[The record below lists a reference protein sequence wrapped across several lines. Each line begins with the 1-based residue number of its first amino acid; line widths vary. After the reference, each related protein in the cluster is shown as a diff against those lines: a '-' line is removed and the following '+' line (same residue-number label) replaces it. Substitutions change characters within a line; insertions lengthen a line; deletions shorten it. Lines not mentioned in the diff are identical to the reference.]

1 MPRRKVKPKFD
12 KKVIIDAFAEMA
24 REKNID
30 RDLLQGMVEETLS
43 LLVRKRYGLE
53 VDFEI
58 IVNLEKGDIEIY
70 RMRTIVQSKE
80 DIVDAVLEVSIQE
93 LKEEEVETKDL
104 EVGDS
109 YIEEITLDNIA
120 ENFGRRLIA
129 LATQTLSQRIRDA
142 EKDIIF
148 GEFADKIGEVIV
160 GEVYQMRKNDILVV
174 HNKVEM
180 RLPREEQILNERY
193 RKNQTIKAI
202 IKDVRRS
209 SSGTPEVIL
218 SRSSNEFL
226 AKLFEIEIPEIYD
239 GIIQIKAIAREP
251 GERAKIAVISNDERI
266 DPVGACVGVKGM
278 RIHSIVRELNNENI
292 DVVTYSQDL
301 ATLTARALSP
311 AKIRDVNVDYET
323 KSITVIVPDEYISL
337 AIGRSG
343 QNVRLASMLIGFNI
357 TLVKEG
363 GEDIHISEFE
373 AEFGS
378 ELYAEVV
385 SLGIE
390 SARGFLET
398 NIDTLLE
405 LNGMTSELLS
415 ELRIIILDEF
425 EEQESPQIS
434 DKLLGLSSEDQQID
448 ETEDNEISTLLTE
461 ENNET
466 QLPE

>member
-43 LLVRKRYGLE
+43 MLVRKRYGAE

-58 IVNLEKGDIEIY
+58 IVNLDKGDIEIY
-70 RMRTIVQSKE
+70 RLRTIVETKQDIE
-80 DIVDAVLEVSIQE
+80 DPVLEVSIEE
-93 LKEEEVETKDL
+93 LKEEEVETSEL

-142 EKDIIF
+142 EKDIVF
-148 GEFADKIGEVIV
+148 SEFADKVGEVIV
-160 GEVYQMRKNDILVV
+160 GEVYQMRKNDILIV

-180 RLPREEQILNERY
+180 RLPREEQISNERY

-202 IKDVRRS
+202 IKEVRRS

-218 SRSSNEFL
+218 SRSSNDFL

-311 AKIRDVNVDYET
+311 AKIRDVAVDYDT
-323 KSITVIVPDEYISL
+323 KSITVTVPDEYVSL
-337 AIGRSG
+337 AIGRAG

-373 AEFGS
+373 SEFGS
-378 ELYAEVV
+378 ELYQQITA
-385 SLGIE
+385 LGVE

-398 NIDTLLE
+398 DIDTLLA
-405 LNGMTSELLS
+405 LNGMTPELLA

-425 EEQESPQIS
+425 EEQESLQIS
-434 DKLLGLSSEDQQID
+434 DKLSALF
-448 ETEDNEISTLLTE
+448 TE
-461 ENNET
+461 EKTDEFIET
-466 QLPE
+466 DQDTTTPTE